1 MDAASE
7 QCFAILQLTP
17 DGKRLRVRKV
27 LMEFYNKWTLVLYN
41 RASQSYIVKPSCYR
55 DTMSIFG
62 LARRAGAFAGGLM
75 TFALVSG
82 FQLAEHNRGQCHF
95 RNAAFSSQL
104 EGMVDGALTRV
115 SVLRVGL
122 GVGGTTI
129 ASGSCGHPSHSWT
142 SRLLTSY
149 FCLGVSSLFCL
160 EPSVCE
166 SCRFLNFN
174 F

>member
-1 MDAASE
+1 
-7 QCFAILQLTP
+7 
-17 DGKRLRVRKV
+17 
-27 LMEFYNKWTLVLYN
+27 
-41 RASQSYIVKPSCYR
+41 
-55 DTMSIFG
+55 MSIFG
-62 LARRAGAFAGGLM
+62 LARRAGVFAGGLM

-95 RNAAFSSQL
+95 RSAAFSSQL
-104 EGMVDGALTRV
+104 EGMVGGGLTRDSV
-115 SVLRVGL
+115 SKLLVGL

-142 SRLLTSY
+142 SRLLVSY